1 MESCAEYD
9 DDVYYA
15 DLERQILTLMVD
27 DEDDSNMASPATPP
41 PPLFHQQVSVG

>member
-27 DEDDSNMASPATPP
+27 DEDDSNMASATAS
-41 PPLFHQQVSVG
+41 PPLFHQQVSVW